1 MTTFERIKELAKKQG
16 KSLNKVEEELG
27 YGRNVLYRLK
37 SSNPSAERLQEI
49 ANYFGV
55 SVDYLLGRTDNPH
68 NAESEDEYDDLV
80 MMFRKNEMEIPE
92 EKRDE
97 YRREVLKL
105 MDFVKFTMKELD
117 EKNKNK

>member
-16 KSLNKVEEELG
+16 KSLNKVEEDLG

-37 SSNPSAERLQEI
+37 NSNPSAERLNEI
-49 ANYFGV
+49 ADYFGV

-97 YRREVLKL
+97 YRREVEKL

>member
-37 SSNPSAERLQEI
+37 SSNPSAERLLEI

>member
-1 MTTFERIKELAKKQG
+1 MTTFERIKELATKQG
-16 KSLNKVEEELG
+16 KSLNKVEEDLG

-37 SSNPSAERLQEI
+37 NSNPSAERLEEI
-49 ANYFGV
+49 ADYFNV
-55 SVDYLLGRTDNPH
+55 SVDYLLGRTDKPQNV
-68 NAESEDEYDDLV
+68 ETEDEYDDLV

-92 EKRDE
+92 DRRDE
-97 YRREVLKL
+97 YRREVEKL

>member
-55 SVDYLLGRTDNPH
+55 SVDYLLGRTDNSH

>member
-68 NAESEDEYDDLV
+68 NAESEGEYDDLV